1 MSRGWGL
8 WTGVARMGFRRYA
21 AYRGA
26 TVGGL
31 FTNTV
36 FGFMRSYVLLAV
48 LRETGV
54 VGGYDA
60 TDALTYVWLTQG
72 LIMVVYIWGWDLIS
86 ARVRTGEVA
95 TDLSRPVDFQAWW
108 LVMDLGRAG
117 YHALSRGALPFLI
130 GSIFFTLRTPGE
142 VWQWIGF
149 AVSLLLAVIV
159 CFAMRFIVEL
169 TAFWWL
175 DANGV
180 RLTFGLVQ
188 NFFSGFMVPLAFIPG
203 AFGTVVGVLPFAATL
218 QIPIDVFLG
227 KHAGAGLLGVLALQ
241 SFWAVILLAAGRA
254 VLAQAT
260 RRLVLQGG

>member
-1 MSRGWGL
+1 
-8 WTGVARMGFRRYA
+8 MGFRRYA

-36 FGFMRSYVLLAV
+36 FGFMRCYVLLAV
-48 LRETGV
+48 LRETGE

-72 LIMVVYIWGWDLIS
+72 LGVVVYIWGWNLIS

-95 TDLSRPVDFQAWW
+95 SDLSRPVDFQSWW

-117 YHALSRGALPFLI
+117 YHALTRGLFPFLI
-130 GSIFFTLRTPGE
+130 GSIFFTLRTPTD
-142 VWQWIGF
+142 VTHWLGF
-149 AVSLLLAVIV
+149 VLSAVLAVV
-159 CFAMRFIVEL
+159 VSFGMRFIVEL
-169 TAFWWL
+169 TSFWWL

-180 RLTFGLVQ
+180 RVTFGLVQ

-203 AFGTVVGVLPFAATL
+203 ALGRIVGVLPFAATL
-218 QIPIDVFLG
+218 QIPIDIFLG
-227 KHAGAGLLGVLALQ
+227 KHSGEGLIGALAVQ
-241 SFWAVILLAAGRA
+241 VFWAVAILAAGRA
-254 VLAQAT
+254 VLALAT